1 MKGKNREAPLNS
13 NAASEARLQQVAPG
27 VHAWI
32 GAGGDSNSG
41 AIETPH
47 GLLLV
52 DSQQHLE
59 LAGRFREVLRAQL
72 GKPARM
78 LLNTHYHF
86 DHIGGNSL
94 FAAEAPIV
102 AHEITRRKLTAV
114 LDKQPGGGAVIRDL
128 PTIAALFYGENIQEL
143 VAETDPAWNWI
154 VQRFSRPGFQQ
165 LLIEPPSQTFA
176 DRMVVHLQDD
186 RAEIAYHGPAH
197 SQGDVTVHLV
207 NAKVIFLADLF
218 FYGRVPWIGD
228 CDLDGWIGI
237 LDRILKLDV
246 EVVIPGHGVPTTR
259 KELAD
264 FRDLL
269 AGLRDAVAAAIHAG
283 HSEDAAVHEVRLPQ
297 YVHMQR
303 YEEWM
308 PFNIRSAYR
317 YLRGERR
324 QSI

>member
-1 MKGKNREAPLNS
+1 MNTS
-13 NAASEARLQQVAPG
+13 AAGEARLQQVARG

-41 AIETPH
+41 AIETPL

-52 DSQQHLE
+52 DSQQHRE
-59 LAGRFREVLRAQL
+59 LATRFRDALRAQL
-72 GKPARM
+72 DTPVHM
-78 LLNTHYHF
+78 LLNTHHHF

-94 FAAEAPIV
+94 FATDAPIV
-102 AHEITRRKLTAV
+102 AHEITRRKLMAV
-114 LDKQPGGGAVIRDL
+114 LDRQPDGGSVVSDL

-143 VAETDPAWNWI
+143 VTETDPAWDWV

-165 LLIEPPSQTFA
+165 LTIVPPSQTFA
-176 DRMVVHLQDD
+176 DRMVVHLPHD
-186 RAEIAYHGPAH
+186 RVEIAYHGPAH
-197 SQGDVTVHLV
+197 SQADLTVHLV
-207 NAKVIFLADLF
+207 KAKVIFLADLF

-228 CDLDGWIGI
+228 CDLEGWIAV

-269 AGLRDAVAAAIHAG
+269 AALHDAVAAAVRG
-283 HSEDAAVHEVRLPQ
+283 GRSEDAAVHEVRLPQ

-303 YEEWM
+303 YDEWM

-324 QSI
+324 SSI